1 MKTTLMY
8 LVLIPIVFSI
18 SACGSNSSKY
28 AQEAKIEYVEQVL
41 SDEQAMI
48 LIEKHFRASDV
59 PWDLD
64 MVSNIEKS
72 RNALMSE
79 AEFLQGR
86 LNVDRTLMYYNYRAG
101 FERTSTYVSS
111 LIAELNTRSKM
122 EGAISEEGKWIY
134 EKVRDDV
141 LDRLELQRTKI
152 SMTEKAIN
160 EKATQDTIEDMK
172 NIFETI
178 KPLVGKFL

>member
-1 MKTTLMY
+1 MKKIFLYVGLM
-8 LVLIPIVFSI
+8 LFVLSI
-18 SACGSNSSKY
+18 ASCSSNSTKY
-28 AQEAKIEYVEQVL
+28 AQEAKITYVEQVL
-41 SDEQAMI
+41 SDEQAML

-111 LIAELNTRSKM
+111 LIAELDTRSKI

-160 EKATQDTIEDMK
+160 EKATKDTIEDMK